1 MTTTAQHAI
10 KALLWCSTVEQD
22 GETVEADNFE
32 ASPELIA
39 RISKEWQQFSD
50 ESIEIGFD
58 AELHRE
64 LMINRAEGDEWAH
77 CAHDWILT
85 RQGTGSGLNDPG
97 KWLKPWGE
105 KLTRLAI
112 YELCYVEGLKD
123 EELYLYIDDNNQIS
137 AEA

>member
-1 MTTTAQHAI
+1 MTTTAQHAVD
-10 KALLWCSTVEQD
+10 ALLWCSTVEQD
-22 GETVEADNFE
+22 GETIEADNFE
-32 ASPELIA
+32 ASPQLVA
-39 RISKEWQQFSD
+39 RVSKEWEQFSNQAM
-50 ESIEIGFD
+50 EIGFD

-85 RQGTGSGLNDPG
+85 RQGTGYGFEEPL
-97 KWLKPWGE
+97 KWFEPWGE

-112 YELCYVEGLKD
+112 YGLKNK
-123 EELYLYIDDNNQIS
+123 ELYLYIDDNNQIS

>member
-10 KALLWCSTVEQD
+10 KALLWCSTVEKD
-22 GETVEADNFE
+22 GETIEADNFE
-32 ASPELIA
+32 ASPQLVA
-39 RISKEWQQFSD
+39 RLSKEWEQFSNQAM
-50 ESIEIGFD
+50 EIGFD
-58 AELHRE
+58 PEEHRE
-64 LMINRAEGDEWAH
+64 LMINRANGDEWAH

-97 KWLKPWGE
+97 RWAKPWGE

-112 YELCYVEGLKD
+112 YGLKD
-123 EELYLYIDDNNQIS
+123 EEIYLYIDDNNQIA